1 MTMELATV
9 KPVLIKAVALAALFS
24 LGGCVS
30 SPTYGTGKTANAQ
43 LFEDVSGAFSIK
55 PKPPTGIKYEPR
67 PEVLKSTQ
75 VAGLPE
81 PQEPV
86 TKQAGVWPESPEEK
100 RIRLRAEATAGQS
113 DPNFEPTIYDDTVTR
128 GQTAFDP
135 SNPNSA
141 DRDARKRVYTDRNAI
156 KEAKKI
162 KAAGSP
168 TNRKHLSEPPLD
180 YRQPTDTAAYGDLGE
195 DEFKKERR
203 LRAEARKKKGKKS
216 FKDYVP
222 WL

>member
-1 MTMELATV
+1 MDLATV
-9 KPVLIKAVALAALFS
+9 KPVLIKGVALAALFS
-24 LGGCVS
+24 LGGCMS

-43 LFEDVSGAFSIK
+43 LMEDMSSAFSIK
-55 PKPPTGIKYEPR
+55 PKAPTGIKYEPR
-67 PEVLKSTQ
+67 PEVLKSTA

-100 RIRLRAEATAGQS
+100 RARLRKEATEGQN

-128 GQTAFDP
+128 GKSAFDS

-141 DRDARKRVYTDRNAI
+141 DRDARKWNPTDRNAI
-156 KEAKKI
+156 REAKKI
-162 KAAGSP
+162 NAAGSP
-168 TNRKHLSEPPLD
+168 TTRKHLSEPPLD
-180 YRQPTDTAAYGDLGE
+180 YRKRTDTAAYGDLGE
-195 DEFKKERR
+195 DEAKKERR
-203 LRAEARKKKGKKS
+203 IRAEARKKKGKKGL
-216 FKDYVP
+216 KDYIP

>member
-1 MTMELATV
+1 MDLATV
-9 KPVLIKAVALAALFS
+9 KPVLLKGAALAALFA

-43 LFEDVSGAFSIK
+43 LMEDVSSAFSIK
-55 PKPPTGIKYEPR
+55 PKAPTGIKYEPR
-67 PEVLKSTQ
+67 PDVLRSTQ

-100 RIRLRAEATAGQS
+100 RARLRKEATEGQN
-113 DPNFEPTIYDDTVTR
+113 DPNFEPTIYDDTVVR
-128 GQTAFDP
+128 GKTAFDP

-156 KEAKKI
+156 REAKKVQ
-162 KAAGSP
+162 AAGSP
-168 TNRKHLSEPPLD
+168 TTRKHLSEPPLD
-180 YRQPTDTAAYGDLGE
+180 YRKPTDTAAYGDLGE
-195 DEFKKERR
+195 DEAKKERR

>member
-1 MTMELATV
+1 MNMATV
-9 KPVLIKAVALAALFS
+9 KPVLLKGAALAALFS

-55 PKPPTGIKYEPR
+55 PKAPTGIKYEPR

-75 VAGLPE
+75 IAGLPQ

-100 RIRLRAEATAGQS
+100 RARLRKEATEGQN
-113 DPNFEPTIYDDTVTR
+113 DPNFEPTIYDDLAPR
-128 GQTAFDP
+128 GQAIP
-135 SNPNSA
+135 ESASPNAA
-141 DRDARKRVYTDRNAI
+141 DRDPRKWVPSDRGAI
-156 KEAKKI
+156 KEARKI
-162 KAAGSP
+162 NAAGSP
-168 TNRKHLSEPPLD
+168 TARKHLSEPPLD

-195 DEFKKERR
+195 DEAKKERR
-203 LRAEARKKKGKKS
+203 LRAEARKKKGRKG
-216 FKDYVP
+216 FRDYIP